1 MRGSDLLAW
10 NLQCESQWN
19 LAYCSATLTRP
30 GHATYLV
37 RRSIKRDKASHLIS
51 FKGLLD
57 FLADISY
64 ICFSREIVGVFVI
77 PEAANNIIY
86 IHSRACMDLEKRRT
100 MIQQAPVKILSFCKC
115 NRLYLFNSSSNN
127 EYQQQEFGMRVI
139 LISWRCVKIQPDFEY
154 SHNHATEQYDTRY
167 MLHVRSKFLFFGQTN
182 SLNSHH

>member
-1 MRGSDLLAW
+1 MKSSILLSHVNATRSR
-10 NLQCESQWN
+10 NLSSSAFYQTWQSFSLN
-19 LAYCSATLTRP
+19 LIQRP
-30 GHATYLV
+30 VRFSGWYLV
-37 RRSIKRDKASHLIS
+37 YLFQQRDR
-51 FKGLLD
+51 G
-57 FLADISY
+57 
-64 ICFSREIVGVFVI
+64 GFVI